1 MPAAASMELH
11 PVQFLHL
18 QERLE
23 NMVLTSMLAGNIPGK
38 TATISQRI
46 AMVIEDGDYQTAGV
60 WVGIVILI
68 AFGIVV
74 LMNLAFGKGMKHT
87 KQW

>member
-1 MPAAASMELH
+1 MGFILMGISPYLLNNRCFTCLLVPPEGVHS
-11 PVQFLHL
+11 
-18 QERLE
+18 
-23 NMVLTSMLAGNIPGK
+23 TIPGK

-46 AMVIEDGDYQTAGV
+46 AMVIQDGDYQTAGV

>member
-1 MPAAASMELH
+1 MDLSG
-11 PVQFLHL
+11 QTFFLKN
-18 QERLE
+18 Q
-23 NMVLTSMLAGNIPGK
+23 
-38 TATISQRI
+38 
-46 AMVIEDGDYQTAGV
+46 DGDYQTAGV